1 MIDPWPPLDCSQEE
15 AERLARGASMEAFKM
30 KLTTMD
36 TPELLEVI
44 QQLRKECHEMF

>member
-1 MIDPWPPLDCSQEE
+1 MDCSQVEG
-15 AERLARGASMEAFKM
+15 ERLTKSASMTAFKM

-44 QQLRKECHEMF
+44 KQLRKECHEMF